1 MMYNELLKEIEQYIK
16 MHKNA
21 IYRSLQSMVY
31 EEDVQV
37 EVEDYINKFRKPP
50 LNQILFQLIDQK
62 GMKDS
67 EVYKRAGIDRRHF
80 SKIRTNSSYKPK
92 KNTIIS
98 LALALELDK
107 DETEELLQA
116 AGYAFSDNDTHDLII
131 QFFLEKQLYDIG
143 IINEVLDHFRLRPL
157 RDD

>member
-1 MMYNELLKEIEQYIK
+1 
-16 MHKNA
+16 
-21 IYRSLQSMVY
+21 
-31 EEDVQV
+31 
-37 EVEDYINKFRKPP
+37 
-50 LNQILFQLIDQK
+50 LFQLIDQK
-62 GMKDS
+62 GMKAS

>member
-1 MMYNELLKEIEQYIK
+1 MMYNELLKEIEQYIE

-50 LNQILFQLIDQK
+50 LNQVLFQLIDQK

-92 KNTIIS
+92 NIRS
-98 LALALELDK
+98 
-107 DETEELLQA
+107 
-116 AGYAFSDNDTHDLII
+116 SPS
-131 QFFLEKQLYDIG
+131 
-143 IINEVLDHFRLRPL
+143 PL
-157 RDD
+157 P

>member
-1 MMYNELLKEIEQYIK
+1 AKF
-16 MHKNA
+16 
-21 IYRSLQSMVY
+21 
-31 EEDVQV
+31 
-37 EVEDYINKFRKPP
+37 ING
-50 LNQILFQLIDQK
+50 LALTEGIFQK
-62 GMKDS
+62 S
-67 EVYKRAGIDRRHF
+67 A
-80 SKIRTNSSYKPK
+80 RTPATSRK